1 MIFANASARSGIT
14 FQRLTI
20 TGNRF
25 ENKATAS
32 IGYAIDLRR
41 VQNSIIADNHV
52 AGATSGIA
60 LSGELVANDVRGN
73 IVDATEIAFRLDS
86 SQGGNRAADN
96 RILGSPRQP
105 WITSNLEAI
114 GCDCAMR
121 EPTPFAHR
129 RL

>member
-1 MIFANASARSGIT
+1 MRIQSGAPQPGPMIFANASARSGIT

-60 LSGELVANDVRGN
+60 
-73 IVDATEIAFRLDS
+73 
-86 SQGGNRAADN
+86 
-96 RILGSPRQP
+96 